1 MSYNILTKED
11 LKKAK
16 NRYVLGSGLCPGY
29 ELQAAPSMVF
39 TLGPAVRKIVTDDE
53 EYKRVLDSLFTYYNT
68 NPYAGGLIMGSCL
81 AVYEDSNVDIDKKIE
96 AVSAIKTGLMG
107 PLAGIGDA
115 ILSSLPMTIFGSLCS
130 YMALEGNPAG
140 IFIGMLF
147 SAFMTFFVKRWLY
160 EVGYIQG
167 SKFLGAHN
175 TQIKNLIKSASILG
189 LTVIGA
195 LMATTVK
202 LSTSLKIVNG
212 DLTIAIQDTLNK
224 VSNNLLPALLVVFVY
239 WLLGRKKMTSV
250 KVIIIVIALGI
261 VGYYLKIFG

>member
-11 LKKAK
+11 LNKAK
-16 NRYVLGSGLCPGY
+16 TRYVFGSGLCPGY

-39 TLGPAVRKIVTDDE
+39 TLGPAVRKIVTDDD

-81 AVYEDSNVDIDKKIE
+81 AVYEDANVDIDKKIE

-140 IFIGMLF
+140 IFIGMIF
-147 SAFMTFFVKRWLY
+147 SAFMTFFAKRWLY
-160 EVGYIQG
+160 EVGYVSG
-167 SKFLGAHN
+167 SKFLDSHSS
-175 TQIKNLIKSASILG
+175 QIKNLTKAASILG
-189 LTVIGA
+189 LIVIGA
-195 LMATTVK
+195 LMASTVK
-202 LSTSLKIVNG
+202 LSTPLKIVNG
-212 DLTIAIQDTLNK
+212 DMTILIQDTLNK
-224 VSNNLLPALLVVFVY
+224 VSKNLLPACLVVFVY
-239 WLLGRKKMTSV
+239 WLLGKKNMTSV
-250 KVIIIVIALGI
+250 KVILTVIALGI
-261 VGYYLKIFG
+261 VGYFIGIFG